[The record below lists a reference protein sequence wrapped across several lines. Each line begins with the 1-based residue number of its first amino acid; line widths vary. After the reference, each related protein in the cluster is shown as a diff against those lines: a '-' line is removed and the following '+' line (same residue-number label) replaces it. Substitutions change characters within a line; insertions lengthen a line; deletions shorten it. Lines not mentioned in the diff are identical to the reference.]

1 MSNDI
6 AGRFNELSQE
16 FDGQIRVLNFAL
28 TVQTQKETEA
38 IAADMKELKVVR
50 FISHLNQRN

>member
-1 MSNDI
+1 MMSHDI

-28 TVQTQKETEA
+28 AVQTQQDTEA
-38 IAADMKELKVVR
+38 IAADMKELKAVR
-50 FISHLNQRN
+50 FI